1 MHKHWPD
8 NILTA
13 MLDLRLPLIQAPMAG
28 GSTTPELVA
37 AVSNAGALG
46 SLAAP
51 LLSPAQILDQCAR
64 IRTLTNRPFCVNLF
78 VLEPGPV
85 DQDVLASGIARLKP
99 YTDELGLPAPSA
111 PAQYCQSVSAQ
122 LEAVLAVRP
131 ALASFT
137 FGVLSAAAVT
147 RLREAGIRV
156 MGTATNVAEALAW
169 QEAGADLVCAQGAEA
184 GGHRGTFIGSFEQSC
199 VGLFA
204 LLPQIV
210 DAVRV
215 PVVAAGGIMDGRGI
229 AASLML
235 GAVGAQLGTAF
246 LAADEAGIHAAY
258 KDRLAQTADTG
269 TLVTSAFSGR
279 PARAIA
285 NRFSAA
291 MASQLAALPP
301 YPVQNALTGPLRAH
315 AAQTGQLEYM
325 SLYAG
330 QGAGMA
336 RRMPAAELVALLR
349 TETDLLLG
357 E

>member
-1 MHKHWPD
+1 MHKHWPE
-8 NILTA
+8 NILTEQ
-13 MLDLRLPLIQAPMAG
+13 LDLRLPLIQAPMAG

-51 LLSPAQILDQCAR
+51 LLTPAQILDQCAR
-64 IRTLTNRPFCVNLF
+64 IRTLTERPFAVNLF

-85 DQDVLASGIARLKP
+85 DQDVLAAGIARLKP
-99 YTDELGLPAPSA
+99 YTDELGLPPPAA
-111 PAQYCQSVSAQ
+111 PAQFCQSVSAQ
-122 LEAVLAVRP
+122 LEAVLEVRP

-137 FGVLSAAAVT
+137 FGVLSAAAVA
-147 RLREAGIRV
+147 RLRDADIRV
-156 MGTATNVAEALAW
+156 MGTATNVAEAIAW
-169 QEAGADLVCAQGAEA
+169 QEAGADYVCAQGCEA
-184 GGHRGTFIGSFEQSC
+184 GGHRGTFIGSFERSC

-210 DAVRV
+210 DAVRL

-235 GAVGAQLGTAF
+235 GASGAQLGTAF
-246 LAADEAGIHAAY
+246 LAADEAGIHSAY
-258 KDRLAQTADTG
+258 KDRLTLTADTG

-279 PARAIA
+279 PARAIG

-291 MASQLAALPP
+291 MALHLASLPP

-330 QGAGMA
+330 QAAGMA

-349 TETDLLLG
+349 TETELLLG